1 MTGLIK
7 LKFIPLLFL
16 LVLLCTSTALSR
28 DLQTTEEDTLRVG
41 LVLSGG
47 GALGIA
53 HIGIL
58 EAIEE
63 AGLRIDYITGTGIG
77 SLVGGLYDIGYCTEQ
92 LVGILEF
99 KNLMELFTDS
109 SMRRTI

>member
-16 LVLLCTSTALSR
+16 LVPLCTSTALSR

-63 AGLRIDYITGTGIG
+63 AGLRIDYITGTSIG
-77 SLVGGLYDIGYCTEQ
+77 SVVGGLYAIGSSTEQ
-92 LVGILEF
+92 LVEMLEF
-99 KNLMELFTDS
+99 KILIKLYKES
-109 SMRRTI
+109 SDR